1 MKIGHFPGARG
12 GRATGCGKGNPG
24 SGTVSSA
31 AMNGLELI
39 LVLLVVAAG
48 LAVAAQR
55 LTVPYPVL
63 LVLGGLGLAMIPGL
77 PPVRIDPQL
86 VLLIFLPPLL
96 FSAAWLTSWRDFAA
110 NLRPISLLAFG
121 LVIATMLAVAWVAH
135 AVVPGMGW
143 PEAFLLGAII
153 SPPDAVAA
161 TAVTQRLKVPR
172 RIITILEGESL
183 VNDATGLVAY
193 KFALVAVMS
202 GGFSMA
208 RAGGQFLVMVAGGVA
223 LGLVV
228 GWLVAQIHRRLDDF
242 EAETVITL
250 LTPYAAYIPA
260 EHLGVSGVLATV
272 TAGGYLGW
280 RNPHLLSALT
290 RFRGRGVWSVLLV
303 LFNGL
308 VFILIGLQ
316 LGDISRLQ
324 VGASWPT
331 VIGQAA
337 LVALAT
343 IIARLIYVPIGI
355 YLPRLLSP
363 ALRKRDPV
371 RWQAVALIGWTG
383 MRGIVSLA
391 LALALPL
398 TLADGSA
405 FPHRGLIV
413 VLSFA
418 VILVTLLVQA
428 LSLPAVIRWLGFK
441 DDGVELR
448 EERQALIDA
457 SEAAVARLHEL
468 DNTIIIHP
476 QLMERV
482 SAPYEERL
490 TRLTTEAV
498 DDPECKLTEGERQA
512 YRRLRN
518 EALAAERRAVVK
530 LRNEGKISEEV
541 LHKGQEALD
550 LEALQPER

>member
-1 MKIGHFPGARG
+1 
-12 GRATGCGKGNPG
+12 
-24 SGTVSSA
+24 
-31 AMNGLELI
+31 MNGLELI

-55 LTVPYPVL
+55 LAIPYPVL
-63 LVLGGLGLAMIPGL
+63 LVLGGLALALVPGL
-77 PPVRIDPQL
+77 PRVRIDPQL

-96 FSAAWLTSWRDFAA
+96 FAAAWMTSWRDFAA
-110 NLRPISLLAFG
+110 NLRPITLLAVG
-121 LVIATMLAVAWVAH
+121 LVIVTMTAVAAVAH

-172 RIITILEGESL
+172 RIVTILEGESL

-193 KFALVAVMS
+193 KFALLAVMS
-202 GGFSMA
+202 GGFSPG
-208 RAGGQFLVMVAGGVA
+208 RATGQFLLMVVGGVA
-223 LGLVV
+223 VGLAV
-228 GWLVAQIHRRLDDF
+228 GWLVAQIHKRLDDF

-280 RNPHLLSALT
+280 RNPQLLSALT

-316 LGDISRLQ
+316 LGEISRLQ
-324 VGASWPT
+324 IGASWST
-331 VIGQAA
+331 VIWQAA

-343 IIARLIYVPIGI
+343 IGARLLYVPIGT
-355 YLPRLLSP
+355 YVPRLVVP
-363 ALRKRDPV
+363 GLRQRDPSPP
-371 RWQAVALIGWTG
+371 WQAVALIGWTG

-398 TLADGSA
+398 TLPGGAP

-428 LSLPAVIRWLGFK
+428 LSLPVVIRALGFK

-457 SEAAVARLHEL
+457 SEAAVARLRDL
-468 DNTIIIHP
+468 DNRVVIHP

-482 SAPYEERL
+482 RAPYEERL
-490 TRLTTEAV
+490 TRLTTEAEE
-498 DDPECKLTEGERQA
+498 DPECKLTEGESQA

-518 EALAAERRAVVK
+518 EALTAERQAVVK

-541 LHKGQEALD
+541 LHKVQEALD